1 MELSAQGGVVAA
13 FGLARGLGGVDVSQA
28 AASVASGPG
37 ALFSVDVIGPAA
49 LFAGQSMLSA
59 AFAAL
64 ALDYALA
71 AGWVLPR
78 SGVRRDQ
85 GPH

>member
-1 MELSAQGGVVAA
+1 MVSFARQHVQTKGGVVAA
-13 FGLARGLGGVDVSQA
+13 FGLARGLGGVDVS
-28 AASVASGPG
+28 VASAP
-37 ALFSVDVIGPAA
+37 LLSVDVLGPAA

-71 AGWVLPR
+71 AGWVAPR
-78 SGVRRDQ
+78 SGAPRE
-85 GPH
+85 PPL